1 MDNLIVLCL
10 IFIISLG
17 TLVKASDFFT
27 ESAEKIGL
35 FIGLKPFIVGVTIVA
50 IGTSLPELIS
60 SIISIFQNSSEIVI
74 ANVAG
79 SNIANIFLIIG
90 TAAIVSAEAMEI
102 TYNLVSVDLPLFV
115 GSSFL
120 LALAVWDNNFSTG
133 EALLFVLAYLM
144 YLFYTLK
151 DSDQNSAE
159 GNNQDP
165 DNAQNSLSENNDNQ
179 DRDDEQIKIE
189 KTPSFLIQ
197 QIIIAIASSIFI
209 YFGANYTIESL
220 IKISE
225 TVNIG
230 KEIIAVSAVAVGTSL
245 PEFIVSVN
253 AALKGKAELA
263 VGNVLGSNIFN
274 TFIVMGIPRLIGKL
288 TIPDTV
294 VLSAIPVL
302 IAGTLLLFFATQDN
316 KLTKWEGWL
325 FFIFYAWFIGNTFNL
340 L

>member
-10 IFIISLG
+10 IFVISLAI
-17 TLVKASDFFT
+17 LVKGSDFFT
-27 ESAEKIGL
+27 EAAEKIGL
-35 FIGLKPFIVGVTIVA
+35 FMGLSPFIVGVTIVGV
-50 IGTSLPELIS
+50 GTSMPELIS
-60 SIISIFQNSSEIVI
+60 SIISVFQDSSEIVI

-79 SNIANIFLIIG
+79 SNIANIFLIVG
-90 TAAIVSAEAMEI
+90 TASIVSREAMRI

-120 LALAVWDNNFSTG
+120 LALAVWDNHFSIG
-133 EALLFVLAYLM
+133 EALLFILAYLM
-144 YLFYTLK
+144 YLFYTIK
-151 DSDQNSAE
+151 DSAENSPALE
-159 GNNQDP
+159 VNNEDESQS
-165 DNAQNSLSENNDNQ
+165 SLNNLDI
-179 DRDDEQIKIE
+179 DELPAIE
-189 KTPSFLIQ
+189 KTPSFLIK
-197 QIIIAIASSIFI
+197 QIIVAIISSFVI
-209 YFGANYTIESL
+209 YLGANYTIESL

-225 TVNIG
+225 IVNIG

-253 AALKGKAELA
+253 AALKGKAELS
-263 VGNVLGSNIFN
+263 VGNVVGSNIFN
-274 TFIVMGIPRLIGKL
+274 AFIVMGIPGLIGKL

-294 VLSAIPVL
+294 ILSAIPVL

-325 FFIFYAWFIGNTFNL
+325 FIIFYGWFIGDTFRL